1 MNVRNKL
8 FLAALAH
15 ALVLPTASAQTFND
29 GYQMYLGGYPIA
41 ETSWSNDC
49 QGIAHDDNNWF
60 ITQTEVLWKI
70 PVQLDLRTV
79 TASSSGVIRRALSS
93 YPALAGY
100 HHTGDLVVHRFNGVD
115 YLLVP
120 LEGPPLLGTIA
131 VFNCATLNYITHAEL
146 HKQAGD
152 AGWCAVDSAGV
163 LYSSLQH
170 ASFLKTYDVNWPL
183 LASSGILSTTARTPE
198 AMFDESGA
206 PLDLVTMQGGEFAP
220 GGQLL
225 YLISGFYDDSGG
237 LEDREGIHV
246 LQREVQPG
254 GAVTWRRVG
263 HSTRG
268 FGHFDF
274 YYDPG
279 FPTYEEPEG
288 LTIWDLDD
296 GRAPGIRGQLHA
308 MVSDN
313 DIEAGD
319 IDLKHYT
326 FAIHVNATSTCQT
339 GTPTCPFRTVT
350 AAANLAWDGSEIRIQ
365 GGTYNGP
372 LTLSRRVRLTAQGGL
387 VRIGH

>member
-1 MNVRNKL
+1 MSRL
-8 FLAALAH
+8 SLLYACAFLACIISPAA
-15 ALVLPTASAQTFND
+15 AQTVND
-29 GYQMYLGGYPIA
+29 GYQMYIGGYPIA

-79 TASSSGVIRRALSS
+79 TSSSPGVIRRTLGS
-93 YPALAGY
+93 YPALTGY
-100 HHTGDLVVHRFNGVD
+100 HHTGDLVVHRHNGVD

-120 LEGPPLLGTIA
+120 LEGPGLLGTIA

-146 HKQAGD
+146 HNQAGD

-183 LASSGILSTTARTPE
+183 LQSSGILSTTARTPE
-198 AMFDESGA
+198 AMLDEAGA
-206 PLDLVTMQGGEFAP
+206 ALDLVTMQGGEFAP

-237 LEDREGIHV
+237 LEEREGIHI

-254 GAVTWRRVG
+254 GAVSWRRVA

-268 FGHFDF
+268 IGGHFDF

-288 LTIWDLDD
+288 LTIWNLDD

-313 DIEAGD
+313 DAITGD

-326 FAIHVNATSTCQT
+326 FAIHVDATSTCQS
-339 GTPTCPFRTVT
+339 GTPACPFRTVT
-350 AAANLAWDGSEIRIQ
+350 AAANLAWDGSELRIRSN
-365 GGTYNGP
+365 TYSGP
-372 LTLSRRVRLTAQGGL
+372 ITISKRVRLAAQGGI